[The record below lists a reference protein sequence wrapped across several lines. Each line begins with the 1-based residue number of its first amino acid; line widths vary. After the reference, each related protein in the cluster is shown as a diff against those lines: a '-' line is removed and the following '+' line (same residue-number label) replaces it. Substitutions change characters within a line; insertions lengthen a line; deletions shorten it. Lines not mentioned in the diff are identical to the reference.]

1 MFDTR
6 KTLVGAAIS
15 LFFVLSFLIWLV
27 ASGRADGYDFVW
39 RQSLLQADPLGAEKF
54 WLFVTFFGSAMM
66 IVSLL
71 LLTLL
76 VLMRLRDYRSAW
88 HIAFIMIGSFVLDSV
103 LKLSIHRARPEEVFA
118 HTLPNSYSFPSGHA
132 LLSFAFY
139 IPVALILRKYLPRP
153 ARPALLSCAIFIA
166 LLIGISRVF
175 LGVHYP
181 IDILGGF
188 IAASCWIVTLHL
200 IEDFYF
206 TRQPRK

>member
-1 MFDTR
+1 MFETR

-15 LFFVLSFLIWLV
+15 LFSVLSFLIWLV
-27 ASGRADGYDFVW
+27 VSGRADRYDFVW

-54 WLFVTFFGSAMM
+54 WLVVTFFGSPIM
-66 IVSLL
+66 IVVLL
-71 LLTLL
+71 LVTII

-88 HIAFIMIGSFVLDSV
+88 HIAFVMIGAFVVDSV
-103 LKLSIHRARPEEVFA
+103 LKSSIHRARPEEVFA

-139 IPVALILRKYLPRP
+139 IPAALILRNYLPRP
-153 ARPALLSCAIFIA
+153 ARPPLLLSAIFVA

-181 IDILGGF
+181 IDVFGGF
-188 IAASCWIVTLHL
+188 IAASCCIVTLRL

-206 TRQPRK
+206 NEQSRK